1 VGEIF
6 AADYTYEYFQSQLEG
21 SHSQTWL
28 SCEVNRQKPEKPVRE
43 RERERVSG
51 SLVDKSEYAKRKVM
65 TIHIH

>member
-43 RERERVSG
+43 RERESVG
-51 SLVDKSEYAKRKVM
+51 
-65 TIHIH
+65 H